1 MVKADSAQLQQCI
14 LNICDNAAL
23 AMTSMREN
31 EQDYGGVL
39 TASIDLIYP
48 DKKFR
53 AEHPKAKQ
61 SSYWC
66 LSITDTGVGMS
77 RETIADIFDPFYTTR
92 DPSESTGLGLT
103 LVRDIIQQHNGFLE
117 VDSAP
122 GQGSVFRIYLPEIT
136 RAGTDS
142 ASKRQTEVSASDQIP
157 TGSGLIFVV
166 DDEDIMRKT
175 AGNILEKLGY
185 DVIFAE
191 DGEEAVSIY
200 RENFKDIKVV
210 LLDMA
215 MPKMSGKDAYIEMK
229 KINPKIKSLLVSGF
243 KKDDRIA
250 EALEAGIN
258 GFIQKPYSMITLA
271 QEVKRLSLAG

>member
-1 MVKADSAQLQQCI
+1 
-14 LNICDNAAL
+14 
-23 AMTSMREN
+23 
-31 EQDYGGVL
+31 
-39 TASIDLIYP
+39 
-48 DKKFR
+48 
-53 AEHPKAKQ
+53 
-61 SSYWC
+61 
-66 LSITDTGVGMS
+66 MS